1 MTAGIFNFHP
11 TRTRRPPLTAVDLTL
26 SHGAAACS
34 KQGYQFCHCFGRE
47 GTEPGACQFPLVEPA
62 NLNVQAKRPMARNRH
77 TTTTSHSAKC
87 WPTGPSTGAPA
98 PWTTQ
103 TPATVEP
110 SAICDGLEADR
121 PPDPRVKRPTQ
132 LPFFFHVRPRT
143 IVAYVAKAQNSVKVR
158 IMDHLLLGH
167 PAKSAKSRN
176 P

>member
-1 MTAGIFNFHP
+1 MP
-11 TRTRRPPLTAVDLTL
+11 V
-26 SHGAAACS
+26 
-34 KQGYQFCHCFGRE
+34 
-47 GTEPGACQFPLVEPA
+47 
-62 NLNVQAKRPMARNRH
+62 
-77 TTTTSHSAKC
+77 
-87 WPTGPSTGAPA
+87 
-98 PWTTQ
+98 
-103 TPATVEP
+103 TVEP